1 MWGGRVAALSVHPTL
16 LLLSSPSSAD
26 PSLFTPQEH
35 SRSIH
40 PIVVARPTPR
50 KLAWKGRKEERKKGR
65 KEETQLTSPPPPPPP
80 RRYLTTVEHHDLH
93 HQLYTIHFGLY
104 FQVWDRLMG
113 TNRKEKEKEDS
124 SLKGVKKKKRRG

>member
-1 MWGGRVAALSVHPTL
+1 ML
-16 LLLSSPSSAD
+16 LLAP
-26 PSLFTPQEH
+26 PRGN
-35 SRSIH
+35 SR
-40 PIVVARPTPR
+40 
-50 KLAWKGRKEERKKGR
+50 GKEERNKGR
-65 KEETQLTSPPPPPPP
+65 KEETQLTSPLPPPP